1 MPDTVAARSVLSLD
15 EALHS
20 RFVGGKAAGLS
31 RLMQLGVAVP
41 RGVVIPAAATAHML
55 AADVWCDIVDAWRA
69 LDAAAVIVRSSAVGE
84 DSADASFAGPL
95 ESIADVHDA
104 HDLRQAVLKCLAS
117 RGSDR
122 VRAYERS
129 RGHALGGLG
138 IIIQRQ
144 IDASMSGVLFTRD
157 PGRRPGVLIEYC
169 AGAGEAL
176 VAGRINPGRVLVDEH
191 VQHEAAA
198 EGVVMPDETALA
210 LAAEGRRIADAFG
223 APQDIEWTI
232 DGDGR
237 IWFVQARPITAFL
250 PPDRLRQGDA
260 RPPKLHAAGDGGS
273 DRTGGTGGD
282 RAIGGTGEDQDIGGA
297 DSVSRRDAREP
308 RRILWSN
315 ANVNENFPGPITP
328 LLYSVASA
336 GYYHYFL
343 NLGRAFGLSRRRLQ
357 AIDEPLRQIIGVHGA
372 RMYYNLT
379 SIHTVLRAAPFGE
392 QLAAAFNQFVGAEDL
407 APQETGR
414 PDWRG
419 WRAVQA
425 LELARIGTSVAWQYL
440 FLTRRVETFE
450 RTADEYAAR
459 TDPASLPHLPRA
471 ALRDRLRGFMEIRRH
486 RWKNASLADAGSMVC
501 YAALK
506 ALLRRLLPGEAQD
519 ALHNTLLKALPG
531 LASSKPAIEL
541 WMLSRMIRA
550 DADLGAL
557 VATGD
562 PDAVIASVR
571 TRPAFAAFA
580 RAFDTY
586 LADWGF
592 RCSAELMLTA
602 PSFQENPAAVVSI
615 LKSYAERDG
624 DSPDALLARQR
635 AERLADTA
643 RVLGRVGWPKA
654 IALRILLDWTQ
665 RSIQLRERARLKQ
678 ALLYSRLRR
687 VALAIGDEL
696 CSRGHLERRDDVF
709 MLTFDELDALL
720 AGSAMFPNRVAA
732 EVRGRVTAH
741 EALAAMRPPD
751 TFVLE
756 EGTYLGIGDRG
767 SGIGDQGSGIG
778 GGTSTSS
785 SRPALTGTSA
795 CGGRVTARA
804 TVLADVTDAHQLHAG
819 DILVTRQTDPGW
831 APVFPLIAGL
841 VMERGGMLSHGAII
855 AREFGIPSIVGVAD
869 ATRLIPT
876 GATVCLDG
884 DRGTVRLIEDPD
896 TAASAKAA
904 RQ

>member
-1 MPDTVAARSVLSLD
+1 MPDTIATPPVLSLD
-15 EALHS
+15 ETLHA

-31 RLMQLGVAVP
+31 SLLRLGVAVP
-41 RGVVIPAAATAHML
+41 RGVVIPAPATAHMM
-55 AADVWCDIVDAWRA
+55 AADTWCEIVAAWRA
-69 LDAAAVIVRSSAVGE
+69 LEAPVAIVRSSAIGE
-84 DSADASFAGPL
+84 DSADASFAGQL
-95 ESIADVHDA
+95 ESIADVKQA
-104 HDLRQAVLKCLAS
+104 HELRQAVLQCLAS

-138 IIIQRQ
+138 IIIQQQ
-144 IDASMSGVLFTRD
+144 IDASMSGVLFTQD
-157 PGRRPGVLIEYC
+157 PAGRPGVLIEYC

-176 VAGRINPGRVLVDEH
+176 VGGRINPGRVLVDDE
-191 VQHEAAA
+191 VRREADA
-198 EGVVMPDETALA
+198 EGVAIADETAHA
-210 LAAEGRRIADAFG
+210 LAAEGRRIAAAFG

-232 DGDGR
+232 DREGR
-237 IWFVQARPITAFL
+237 IWFVQARPITAFRPCR
-250 PPDRLRQGDA
+250 PPEGGRQGSGEVDGSHA
-260 RPPKLHAAGDGGS
+260 SGRAGGSHGVRAAG
-273 DRTGGTGGD
+273 
-282 RAIGGTGEDQDIGGA
+282 QGA
-297 DSVSRRDAREP
+297 ASAGQAHASAGEP

-315 ANVNENFPGPITP
+315 ANVNENFPEPITP

-357 AIDEPLRQIIGVHGA
+357 AIDDPLRQIIGVHGA

-379 SIHTVLRAAPFGE
+379 SIHTVLRAAPFGD
-392 QLAAAFNQFVGAEDL
+392 QLAAAFNQFVGAEDM
-407 APQETGR
+407 APKETGR

-419 WRAVQA
+419 WRVVQA
-425 LELARIGTSVAWQYL
+425 LELVRIGACVAWQYL

-450 RTADEYAAR
+450 RTADAYAAR
-459 TDPASLPHLPRA
+459 TDPAALPRLGRA

-506 ALLRRLLPGEAQD
+506 ALLRTLLPGEAQD

-531 LASSKPAIEL
+531 LVSSRPAIEL
-541 WMLSRMIRA
+541 WALSRMIRA
-550 DADLGAL
+550 DAAL
-557 VATGD
+557 AALFATAD
-562 PDAVIASVR
+562 PDAVIAAVR
-571 TRPAFAAFA
+571 TRPGFASFA
-580 RAFDTY
+580 RAFDRY

-602 PSFQENPAAVVSI
+602 PSFQENPGALVSI
-615 LKSYAERDG
+615 LKSYAECDG
-624 DSPDALLARQR
+624 ESPEALLARQQ

-643 RVLGRVGWPKA
+643 RVLAQVGWPRA
-654 IALRILLDWTQ
+654 VALRILLGWTQ

-687 VALAIGDEL
+687 VALAIGDDL
-696 CSRGHLERRDDVF
+696 CAAGRLQRRDDVF
-709 MLTFDELDALL
+709 MLTFAELDALL
-720 AGSAMFPNRVAA
+720 AGAAMFPDHLAA

-741 EALAAMRPPD
+741 VALAAMRPPD

-756 EGTYLGIGDRG
+756 EGAYL
-767 SGIGDQGSGIG
+767 GIGDQGSGSA
-778 GGTSTSS
+778 GGTPMES

-804 TVLADVTDAHQLHAG
+804 TVLADVTEAHKLHAG

-831 APVFPLIAGL
+831 GPVFPLIAGL

-869 ATRLIPT
+869 ATRLIAT

-884 DRGTVRLIEDPD
+884 DRGTVRLIGVD
-896 TAASAKAA
+896 AVASTKAA
-904 RQ
+904 LG

>member
-1 MPDTVAARSVLSLD
+1 MQDTVSARSVLSLD
-15 EALHS
+15 DTLHA

-31 RLMQLGVAVP
+31 SLLQLGVAVP
-41 RGVVIPAAATAHML
+41 RGVVIPAAATPHMM
-55 AADVWCDIVDAWRA
+55 AADTWRQVVEAWRA
-69 LDAAAVIVRSSAVGE
+69 LEAPLVIVRSSAIGE
-84 DSADASFAGPL
+84 DSADASFAGQL
-95 ESIADVHDA
+95 ESIADVKHA

-138 IIIQRQ
+138 IIIQQQ

-157 PGRRPGVLIEYC
+157 PGGRPGVLIEYC

-176 VAGRINPGRVLVDEH
+176 VAGRINPGRVLVDDD
-191 VQHEAAA
+191 VQREADA
-198 EGVVMPDETALA
+198 EGAVMSDETAHA
-210 LAAEGRRIADAFG
+210 LAAEGRRIAEAFG

-232 DGDGR
+232 DGEGR

-250 PPDRLRQGDA
+250 PPAFDSPSLAQA
-260 RPPKLHAAGDGGS
+260 RKGGSQEHAA
-273 DRTGGTGGD
+273 
-282 RAIGGTGEDQDIGGA
+282 Q
-297 DSVSRRDAREP
+297 

-315 ANVNENFPGPITP
+315 ANVNENFPEPITP

-392 QLAAAFNQFVGAEDL
+392 QLAGAFNQFVGAEDL
-407 APQETGR
+407 AAKETGR

-425 LELARIGTSVAWQYL
+425 LELGRIGLAVAWQYL

-450 RTADEYAAR
+450 RTADEYAAW
-459 TDPASLPHLPRA
+459 TDPAALPRLGRA
-471 ALRDRLRGFMEIRRH
+471 ALRDRLLGFMEIRRH

-501 YAALK
+501 YAGLK
-506 ALLRRLLPGEAQD
+506 ALLRRLLPEEAQD

-531 LASSKPAIEL
+531 LVSSKPAIEL
-541 WMLSRMIRA
+541 WTLSRMIRA
-550 DADLGAL
+550 DAELAAL
-557 VATGD
+557 FATAD
-562 PDAVIASVR
+562 PDAVVAAVR
-571 TRPAFAAFA
+571 TQPAFAGFA
-580 RAFDTY
+580 RAFDAY

-592 RCSAELMLTA
+592 RCSLELMLTS
-602 PSFQENPAAVVSI
+602 PSFQENPAALISI
-615 LKSYAERDG
+615 LKSYAECDG
-624 DSPDALLARQR
+624 ESPEALLARQQ
-635 AERLADTA
+635 AERLTDTA
-643 RVLGRVGWPKA
+643 RVLAMVGWPKS
-654 IALRILLDWTQ
+654 IALRILLGWTQ

-696 CSRGHLERRDDVF
+696 CAGGRLQRRDEVF
-709 MLTFDELDALL
+709 MLTFDELDTLL
-720 AGSAMFPNRVAA
+720 GGGAMFPDHLAA
-732 EVRGRVTAH
+732 EVRGRITAH
-741 EALAAMRPPD
+741 EALAAMHPPD

-756 EGTYLGIGDRG
+756 EGAYLGIGDHG

-778 GGTSTSS
+778 GAS

-795 CGGRVTARA
+795 CGGRATARA
-804 TVLADVTDAHQLHAG
+804 TVLADVTEAHKLHAG

-831 APVFPLIAGL
+831 GPVFPLLAGL

-876 GATVCLDG
+876 GAMVCLDG
-884 DRGTVRLIEDPD
+884 DRGTVRLIGLGAE
-896 TAASAKAA
+896 ASAKAA
-904 RQ
+904 VE